1 MKKQIRNIINIQL
14 IIVMAICSLNSQFIQ
29 AQDKS
34 YDPIPVYSV
43 LDYGVINDGIT
54 MNTEKIQQLID
65 KVADEGGGKVYFP
78 PGKYLTGTIYLKSYI
93 TLHIESGA
101 VILGSLDL
109 DDFEAV
115 EEERLNHSARQQRH
129 LIYGKDLVGVAIS
142 GRGMIDGR
150 GYEFWPKDFRTM
162 TEIEIRAAMTAP
174 DGFSKRP
181 GTYVKLE
188 GCTDVLI
195 ENIQFKDSPHHM
207 LKVLGSNDVKIQGIS
222 IEQGIYEDDGPNTD
236 GLAVSGFNIRISDC
250 NFTTGD
256 DCLVIGGAEHLSLSN
271 CTFSTTESAIVLSG
285 LKNGTISN
293 CSIFDAGGAINIRPG
308 RGGLVENVTISNIN
322 YLLRHSSGGNL
333 VFARSKPNE
342 ELRWSVKSWAQKWN
356 VDMKPKS
363 GPPPLIRNILISDV
377 IANSDGAIFLDGQ
390 EDGYIEDITF
400 DNIRYTMRGGREKP
414 ESANPSH
421 PFYIFGHHTA
431 PYGIFCRY
439 VKDITLRNI
448 KFTWNQPEKAEWGSA
463 VRFENANNIEID
475 GFEGR
480 QSLGSDESVI
490 KLSNVNCAFV
500 HDSQAAEGAG
510 TFLKVVDGS
519 KEILFMNND
528 LRKSSKS
535 IYLSDDMDKN
545 GVIETNN
552 IK

>member
-1 MKKQIRNIINIQL
+1 
-14 IIVMAICSLNSQFIQ
+14 MAICSLNSQFIQ
-29 AQDKS
+29 AQEKS
-34 YDPIPVYSV
+34 YDSFPVYSV

-65 KVADEGGGKVYFP
+65 KVADEGGGIVYFP

-93 TLHIESGA
+93 TLNIESGA
-101 VILGSLDL
+101 VILGSLEL

-129 LIYGKDLVGVAIS
+129 LIYGKDLVGVAIT

-333 VFARSKPNE
+333 VFARSKPYE

-356 VDMKPKS
+356 VDMKPQS
-363 GPPPLIRNILISDV
+363 GPPPVIRNILISDV

-390 EDGYIEDITF
+390 IDGYIEDITF

-510 TFLKVVDGS
+510 TFLKVVDDS

-535 IYLSDDMDKN
+535 IYLSDDIDKN

-552 IK
+552 IKGI